1 MKQTRTIHLFLC
13 LLALGS
19 TAPVLRAAAEGDS
32 AKGKREHHSKGNP
45 GERVKKELGLTDD
58 QSEKMKAIQQDSE
71 AQLKALREN
80 TALSPEEKKAAFK
93 QIHEATKAKVDA
105 ILTPEQAAKIEKM
118 REGAKKHIKERRVGK
133 DGEEAPGEKGAKGEK
148 HGKPGLQ

>member
-58 QSEKMKAIQQDSE
+58 QSEKMKAIHQDSE

-93 QIHEATKAKVDA
+93 QIHEATKAKVYA
-105 ILTPEQAAKIEKM
+105 ILTPEQAAKFDKM
-118 REGAKKHIKERRVGK
+118 REGAKKHMKERRAGK
-133 DGEEAPGEKGAKGEK
+133 DGEEGPGEK
-148 HGKPGLQ
+148 HGKPGVQ

>member
-80 TALSPEEKKAAFK
+80 TALSPEEKKAAVR
-93 QIHEATKAKVDA
+93 QIREATKAKVDA

-118 REGAKKHIKERRVGK
+118 REGAKKHIKERRAGK

>member
-19 TAPVLRAAAEGDS
+19 TAPVLRAEAGDS
-32 AKGKREHHSKGNP
+32 AKGQREHHPKGNP
-45 GERVKKELGLTDD
+45 GERMKKELGLTAD
-58 QSEKMKAIQQDSE
+58 QSEKMKAIHQDSE

-80 TALSPEEKKAAFK
+80 TALSPEEKKAAVR
-93 QIHEATKAKVDA
+93 QIREATKAKVDA